1 MKTSLYIQNIQ
12 HIIIRLRIYV
22 YIYMYLYVVIL
33 TFHIVIRINNGVI
46 IYKDYVQFLLFL
58 LLFKLIPRQR
68 GSESPVVEP
77 KQEVIDPNS
86 SKLRNRRT
94 VLMEMV

>member
-12 HIIIRLRIYV
+12 HIIIR
-22 YIYMYLYVVIL
+22 
-33 TFHIVIRINNGVI
+33 INNGVS
-46 IYKDYVQFLLFL
+46 IYKNYGQFLLFL
-58 LLFKLIPRQR
+58 LLFKQIPRQR

-77 KQEVIDPNS
+77 KQEVIDLNS
-86 SKLRNRRT
+86 CKLRNSRT